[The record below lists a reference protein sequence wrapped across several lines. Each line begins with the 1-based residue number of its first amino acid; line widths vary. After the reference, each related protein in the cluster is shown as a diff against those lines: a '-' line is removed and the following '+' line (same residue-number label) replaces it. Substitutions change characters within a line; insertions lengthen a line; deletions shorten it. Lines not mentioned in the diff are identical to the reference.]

1 MTDVPT
7 GEPRQFHPSWP
18 AFHRRLL
25 ARMVWLAPLLVL
37 ALLIAAWPSLGL
49 ALIGLG
55 GALMLGGVALA
66 VYFRRTRVTVA
77 DGELRIRGPLRTRRW
92 PVHAI
97 STLVFLPL
105 PGTRRATLYG
115 VSPVLERMFV
125 LSAEVWDDEELEA
138 IAEAIGAPI
147 VRAPAGLAV
156 VDITERYPG
165 TIGWTTTH
173 PWAVVLLITGGT
185 VIVMLIV
192 AVISAFVLVATGEI
206 PMPGPTPTPSG

>member
-1 MTDVPT
+1 
-7 GEPRQFHPSWP
+7 
-18 AFHRRLL
+18 FHRRLL

-49 ALIGLG
+49 ALVGLG
-55 GALMLGGVALA
+55 GALVLGGVALA
-66 VYFRRTRVTVA
+66 VYFSRTRVTVV

-125 LSAEVWDDEELEA
+125 LSAEVWDDDTHVA
-138 IAEAIGAPI
+138 IAEPFGAPS
-147 VRAPAGLAV
+147 VRYPAGLAV
-156 VDITERYPG
+156 V
-165 TIGWTTTH
+165 
-173 PWAVVLLITGGT
+173 
-185 VIVMLIV
+185 
-192 AVISAFVLVATGEI
+192 
-206 PMPGPTPTPSG
+206 